1 MDGFNTPAT
10 VTRFL
15 IQEGKKKNKK
25 EASAKITHIK
35 SYEEKKKKEP
45 LFLAFEFSQNQANHY
60 LFTSHM
66 NTYIHLRIHVNTSI
80 RMYVYIRLH
89 IYITFQLKFPKPK
102 TQFSD
107 RLPNSHL
114 KENWRHQFNHLHAF
128 GFSSLISYACL

>member
-1 MDGFNTPAT
+1 MDGVNTPAT

-15 IQEGKKKNKK
+15 IQKKKKK

-45 LFLAFEFSQNQANHY
+45 LFLAFQFSQNQANHY

-80 RMYVYIRLH
+80 RMYVYIRLQ
-89 IYITFQLKFPKPK
+89 YIHYLSTKISK
-102 TQFSD
+102 TQN
-107 RLPNSHL
+107 PV
-114 KENWRHQFNHLHAF
+114 Q
-128 GFSSLISYACL
+128 